1 MTEHTGSVRPA
12 FDGPY
17 KRGGLAL
24 STLEEVMEDL
34 PGQVA
39 EPGEDPDDEYLEFP
53 QLRRRALWDAM
64 MDSLQAA
71 PNWT

>member
-1 MTEHTGSVRPA
+1 
-12 FDGPY
+12 
-17 KRGGLAL
+17 
-24 STLEEVMEDL
+24 MEDL